1 MIEIV
6 RAKLHGIRVTDANL
20 NYQGSITLDPELCER
35 VGILPMEFVDIW
47 NKNSGARIQTYVI
60 LGDAGSRCCVLNGSA
75 ARTCQPGD
83 EIIIAARE
91 FINRSE
97 IYDIK
102 PKVLTFKADNEID
115 QELFYDVF
123 ETPDRAHNFRIMN
136 GAEVVDFRDT
146 ARDIAKKSSL

>member
-1 MIEIV
+1 M
-6 RAKLHGIRVTDANL
+6 VTKRSSCDH
-20 NYQGSITLDPELCER
+20 ITDTLAPELCER

-60 LGDAGSRCCVLNGSA
+60 LGEAGSRCCVLNGSA

-91 FINRSE
+91 FINRAE

-102 PKVLTFKADNEID
+102 PKVLTFTADNEID
-115 QELFYDVF
+115 QELYYDVF
-123 ETPDRAHNFRIMN
+123 ETPDRTHNFRIMN
-136 GAEVVDFRDT
+136 GSEVVDFRASVKDFT
-146 ARDIAKKSSL
+146 R